1 MKFSGKKWLAVVAAG
16 WMIAAALGA
25 PDTAEAAKA
34 GMRAPRVTAP
44 APRPKPA
51 APKPAAPQQNARPN
65 QQYTPSQKASEAPGT
80 APKANAGANTANAPA
95 AAQQDAR
102 WGGAMRSIG
111 LLAGGMMLGNLLGHL
126 FGFGAGSFMADVLGL
141 LANVAIFVAVFLLAR
156 MLWAKFRAS
165 SSGAEENPYQRG
177 GETPRAQTAAKPD
190 FPIRDI
196 RPPEGQRLGAQ
207 LGTDYDPKRT
217 ADAYRSR

>member
-80 APKANAGANTANAPA
+80 APKANAGASRPSRFTTLWQGTITGVGLRCRALPTCIA
-95 AAQQDAR
+95 AR
-102 WGGAMRSIG
+102 
-111 LLAGGMMLGNLLGHL
+111 
-126 FGFGAGSFMADVLGL
+126 VL
-141 LANVAIFVAVFLLAR
+141 
-156 MLWAKFRAS
+156 
-165 SSGAEENPYQRG
+165 
-177 GETPRAQTAAKPD
+177 
-190 FPIRDI
+190 PI
-196 RPPEGQRLGAQ
+196 
-207 LGTDYDPKRT
+207 
-217 ADAYRSR
+217 